1 MKDHLIALIE
11 AVHRSQNELVSY
23 IEADKAGTPD
33 SRRTVAELC
42 GILGDETVIEAMIHL
57 ASAIDVRLAPLNQD
71 ESEAAPIH

>member
-33 SRRTVAELC
+33 ARRTVAELC
-42 GILGDETVIEAMIHL
+42 GILGDETVIEAMVNL
-57 ASAIDVRLAPLNQD
+57 ASAIDARLAPLDQG
-71 ESEAAPIH
+71 ESEAALKH

>member
-33 SRRTVAELC
+33 ARRTVGELC
-42 GILGDETVIEAMIHL
+42 GILGDEAVIEAMVNL
-57 ASAIDVRLAPLNQD
+57 ASAIDVRLAPLDQGQAD
-71 ESEAAPIH
+71 AALKH

>member
-33 SRRTVAELC
+33 ARRTVAGLY
-42 GILGDETVIEAMIHL
+42 GILGDETVIEAMINL
-57 ASAIDVRLAPLNQD
+57 ASGIDVRLAPLDQGQAD
-71 ESEAAPIH
+71 AAVKH